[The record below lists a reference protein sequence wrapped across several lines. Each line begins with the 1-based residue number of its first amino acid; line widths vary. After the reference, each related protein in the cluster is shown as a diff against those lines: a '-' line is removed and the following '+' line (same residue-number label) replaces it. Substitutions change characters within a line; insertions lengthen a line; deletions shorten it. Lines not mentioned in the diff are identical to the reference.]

1 MASREAYLNRLQAKT
16 DQQRIIGEKI
26 CKAVEEI
33 TAGGTDVTRIGLV
46 AEVDRKIRGLQPT
59 FDEMARLVAGINGRS
74 PDVRRRCMWIEAHI
88 TEVIAVYE
96 ECWAMLDIPE
106 PWILLQ
112 WENEDDGKTG

>member
-26 CKAVEEI
+26 CKAVDET

-96 ECWAMLDIPE
+96 ECWAMLDLPE
-106 PWILLQ
+106 PWILLR